1 MDPQSCKFCFWDT
14 LCIVKV
20 PVALV
25 VPSEKKSSALPSTMF
40 NHTAWWVFK
49 NKFIHLLIWQKEIRK
64 VFFLEPRH
72 CRLSLLTTP
81 TLIWRHKHSLNVY
94 NTTAWLR
101 MKCLNTQHTPAASG
115 SPKGGRPPTMHLLTP
130 PHLPAPGA
138 AKGRKRRVWAEAG
151 ERAGS
156 CAHAPTWHSHTWAP
170 PEERYQGPSAAAAH
184 QERDQ
189 SLKGQRAHVDTCSSI
204 TLQRTRAPRC
214 VWRKPQGITAVKEM
228 LGKLFD
234 WNITVNK
241 REN

>member
-64 VFFLEPRH
+64 VFFLEQQH

-101 MKCLNTQHTPAASG
+101 MKCLNTPAHSC
-115 SPKGGRPPTMHLLTP
+115 SERITEGGRAAH
-130 PHLPAPGA
+130 HAPAHPSSPSC
-138 AKGRKRRVWAEAG
+138 
-151 ERAGS
+151 AGS
-156 CAHAPTWHSHTWAP
+156 CQRQETPGVSGGRRAGRQLCPRTYLAQPHLSTTWGTLPGPLCRSCSPGERSKSQGAESTRGHLLQHNVTKDTSP
-170 PEERYQGPSAAAAH
+170 PLRGE
-184 QERDQ
+184 
-189 SLKGQRAHVDTCSSI
+189 SLKVL
-204 TLQRTRAPRC
+204 LQLKKC
-214 VWRKPQGITAVKEM
+214 
-228 LGKLFD
+228 
-234 WNITVNK
+234 
-241 REN
+241 